1 MFNMKAYVHVFWAN
15 YDLGNGKRK
24 C

>member
-1 MFNMKAYVHVFWAN
+1 MKAYVHVFWAN
-15 YDLGNGKRK
+15 YDLGNDKRK

>member
-15 YDLGNGKRK
+15 YDLGNDKRK